1 MPQPADVLSA
11 IELHSQAGIS
21 FWDAMILTSAHA
33 LDCGILYSEDL
44 NPGQAYGGVLVLNPL
59 QT

>member
-1 MPQPADVLSA
+1 
-11 IELHSQAGIS
+11 
-21 FWDAMILTSAHA
+21 MILTSAHA